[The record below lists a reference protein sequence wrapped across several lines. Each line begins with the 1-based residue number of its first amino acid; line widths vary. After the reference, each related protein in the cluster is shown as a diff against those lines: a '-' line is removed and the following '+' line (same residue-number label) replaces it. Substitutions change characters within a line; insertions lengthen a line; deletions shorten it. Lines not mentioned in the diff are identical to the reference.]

1 MTLQVYHDPTD
12 EDLGNPLL
20 VRLIR
25 YWRECGGEDKLP
37 GRVDIQPGDLVPVL
51 SHMMLIDVAADGEP
65 RYSYRLIGTALVD
78 RIGFDATKQPV
89 ETTYEGADWI
99 ELRKD
104 YDFVVRERR
113 PCLTLNDMVI
123 APEHRRVRYRRLLL
137 PLASDGSNVDMLM
150 GAIVFLE

>member
-25 YWRECGGEDKLP
+25 YWRERGAGSRLP
-37 GRVDIQPGDLVPVL
+37 GRADINPGDLVPVL
-51 SHMMLIDVAADGEP
+51 SHMMLIDVVSNGEP
-65 RYSYRLIGTALVD
+65 RYNYRLIGTALVD
-78 RIGFDATKQPV
+78 RIGFDATRRPV
-89 ETTYEGADWI
+89 EATYEGSDWR

-104 YDFVVRERR
+104 YDFVVHERR

-137 PLASDGSNVDMLM
+137 PLAADGATVDMLM